1 VKQPNL
7 SESRELKKGLS
18 YISIESVE
26 DDLESSED
34 DEEQK
39 VPVQFEEKAVALA
52 KKGKGLNIL
61 H

>member
-1 VKQPNL
+1 M
-7 SESRELKKGLS
+7 SESRELKRGLS

-34 DEEQK
+34 EEERK
-39 VPVQFEEKAVALA
+39 APAQFEEKAVVLA